1 MLYNKTSYLT
11 NSCFSFLNI
20 NHCFNS
26 GIDWNHTE
34 YGKLWTYNLNY
45 FDFLNQEN
53 ITSKEGKFLIYDYIK
68 KANERID
75 GKEPYTI
82 SLRGINWIKFI
93 SKRKINEEA
102 INRFLYNDYQ
112 RLLDNLE
119 YHLLGNHLLENGF
132 SLLFGS
138 FYFRDE
144 KLYSNAKRII
154 QKELKE
160 QILEDGGH
168 YELSP
173 MYHQIILFRILEC
186 YNLIISNKWKDELE
200 QLLKD
205 TALRMLEWLQS
216 ITFDNGEIPYV
227 NDSAFG
233 IAPPS
238 KELIAYAKRLGLN
251 AHKGVLSESGY
262 RKFEFN
268 GFELLMDVGHISPS
282 YQPGHSHADSL
293 SFILHVNK
301 TPIFIDTGVS
311 TYENN
316 TRRAYERST
325 RAHNTV
331 TVQGKDSSDVWG
343 AFRVGKR
350 ANVNI
355 LKDEKKIIKAIHDG
369 YNNIGC
375 SHERSWMIDDNDSL
389 VIEDRIGSSTGVF
402 NLIISPS
409 INKILLNDKSVFI
422 DGVILEFEGYLSSI
436 QMEEI
441 GVSNEFNIVENTRK
455 ILVEFYDSLNTRI
468 RYLNKQDTL

>member
-1 MLYNKTSYLT
+1 
-11 NSCFSFLNI
+11 
-20 NHCFNS
+20 
-26 GIDWNHTE
+26 
-34 YGKLWTYNLNY
+34 
-45 FDFLNQEN
+45 
-53 ITSKEGKFLIYDYIK
+53 
-68 KANERID
+68 
-75 GKEPYTI
+75 
-82 SLRGINWIKFI
+82 
-93 SKRKINEEA
+93 
-102 INRFLYNDYQ
+102 
-112 RLLDNLE
+112 
-119 YHLLGNHLLENGF
+119 
-132 SLLFGS
+132 
-138 FYFRDE
+138 
-144 KLYSNAKRII
+144 
-154 QKELKE
+154 
-160 QILEDGGH
+160 
-168 YELSP
+168 
-173 MYHQIILFRILEC
+173 
-186 YNLIISNKWKDELE
+186 
-200 QLLKD
+200 
-205 TALRMLEWLQS
+205 
-216 ITFDNGEIPYV
+216 
-227 NDSAFG
+227 
-233 IAPPS
+233 
-238 KELIAYAKRLGLN
+238 
-251 AHKGVLSESGY
+251 
-262 RKFEFN
+262 
-268 GFELLMDVGHISPS
+268 MDVGHISPS

-468 RYLNKQDTL
+468 RYLNKQDTFNSNYKL